1 MIKSCDIDADG
12 YHLSDSGDRWL
23 DCLDRVLMDLKD
35 FRFFSLSLS
44 CFVRL
49 FSLDFEKS
57 FLFVVVVVKVSVTQ
71 EFELGGFC
79 LL

>member
-12 YHLSDSGDRWL
+12 YHLSASGDRWL

-49 FSLDFEKS
+49 FENEILAGS
-57 FLFVVVVVKVSVTQ
+57 VNPYWVSPGP
-71 EFELGGFC
+71 LNILKC
-79 LL
+79 